1 MPCITLPGGS
11 SEPADNSIDLVI
23 DAVGAAATRAAAS
36 RMMRPGGVIVHLG
49 LLPGND
55 GLDVR
60 KITLQEITVTGS
72 YCYTPRDF
80 RQAVATLAAGHF
92 GKLRWFEERALSEG
106 AGAFASIDAGSTAA
120 AKIILRP

>member
-1 MPCITLPGGS
+1 
-11 SEPADNSIDLVI
+11 VI

-60 KITLQEITVTGS
+60 KITLQEIIVTRFPADRRNACGR
-72 YCYTPRDF
+72 PF
-80 RQAVATLAAGHF
+80 RKTAVV
-92 GKLRWFEERALSEG
+92 
-106 AGAFASIDAGSTAA
+106 
-120 AKIILRP
+120 